1 VSLFGA
7 LPIAGSGIDAMQ
19 TWIDTTGGN
28 LANVDDVTTTSS
40 ATYAEQT
47 PILTAVGSGMPGFMA
62 DGEGVSVS
70 AIALGSDAGVVES
83 DPDSALADANGEVR
97 VPDISM
103 SDQLVGLI
111 EAQQGYQA
119 DTNVIQQAKTAYQ
132 AGLTI
137 GS

>member
-1 VSLFGA
+1 MSLFGA

-40 ATYAEQT
+40 TAYAAQT
-47 PILTAVGSGMPGFMA
+47 PILTAIGSGMPGFMA

-70 AIALGSDAGVVES
+70 SIELGSDTGVIES
-83 DPDSALADANGEVR
+83 DPDSPLADASGEVR
-97 VPDISM
+97 VPDVSM
-103 SDQLVGLI
+103 SDQLVSLI

-119 DTNVIQQAKTAYQ
+119 DTNVIEQAKTAYQ
-132 AGLTI
+132 AGLSI
-137 GS
+137 GT